1 VESNALAIAYAFMLS
16 WCQFVSLREF
26 SLVQNSGSSTLRPS
40 RDFAEGMAKTV
51 SMQGALKHIMD
62 YVCNMAALLSP
73 TDVQSLAD
81 EQAGKAVD
89 LITTCKVDPIT
100 AYEDGNAALLE
111 LQSGRCPWSADQKSK
126 LAASIRVKVEGTKAR
141 GSDQQDN
148 QHSAEYMPEWI
159 WDLIKSHCDINHVFE
174 HVATHCVV
182 KLKLRSPSEPT
193 RRDLVAMCLAG
204 RCVTP
209 SVAESMNFIE
219 LMRKHFDCARSIHP
233 GAKGPAVYPSD
244 PNLFLKSLVVKLE
257 DADLPVVSKVS
268 KHALALLVASTRCR
282 KKKEE
287 PLYTVKSERR
297 IVHKQ
302 PQTEL
307 KSVDAVDHIARFVA
321 GEIASPDV
329 AALPGVAAVLRGCEA
344 PADEPSPVPTDCAS
358 PPAPFASPMSWVPVE
373 LPKPVGNLEELRS
386 ITAKKFAMGGV
397 DLSDGSIVPP
407 AKRPKASG
415 VAMARPAAAIPSGV
429 VMARPASATVV
440 MARPAA
446 ATPAGGVLKRP
457 AAATPA
463 GVVMAKPAAAT
474 TDLPKGWSYQLRSL
488 KSGRRYPVWTS
499 KTGKMF
505 YSWKAVQRVV

>member
-1 VESNALAIAYAFMLS
+1 MESNALAIAYAFMLS

-26 SLVQNSGSSTLRPS
+26 SLFQNSGSSALRPS
-40 RDFAEGMAKTV
+40 RDFAEGMAETV
-51 SMQGALKHIMD
+51 SMQGALKHIMG

-111 LQSGRCPWSADQKSK
+111 LQSGRCPWSAGQKSK
-126 LAASIRVKVEGTKAR
+126 LAASIRVEVEGTKAR

-209 SVAESMNFIE
+209 TVGEPTNHIE

-244 PNLFLKSLVVKLE
+244 PNLF
-257 DADLPVVSKVS
+257 
-268 KHALALLVASTRCR
+268 
-282 KKKEE
+282 
-287 PLYTVKSERR
+287 
-297 IVHKQ
+297 
-302 PQTEL
+302 
-307 KSVDAVDHIARFVA
+307 
-321 GEIASPDV
+321 
-329 AALPGVAAVLRGCEA
+329 
-344 PADEPSPVPTDCAS
+344 
-358 PPAPFASPMSWVPVE
+358 
-373 LPKPVGNLEELRS
+373 
-386 ITAKKFAMGGV
+386 
-397 DLSDGSIVPP
+397 
-407 AKRPKASG
+407 
-415 VAMARPAAAIPSGV
+415 
-429 VMARPASATVV
+429 
-440 MARPAA
+440 
-446 ATPAGGVLKRP
+446 
-457 AAATPA
+457 
-463 GVVMAKPAAAT
+463 
-474 TDLPKGWSYQLRSL
+474 
-488 KSGRRYPVWTS
+488 
-499 KTGKMF
+499 
-505 YSWKAVQRVV
+505 